1 MGTGCLRN
9 KGESLR
15 CHPPEFI
22 HLVPSFRPVLL
33 CMAIT
38 ADRHEVGRIER
49 DAWVVDVV
57 GCQVHDVMHRVSGRV
72 QSALE
77 ALLT

>member
-1 MGTGCLRN
+1 MFHRN
-9 KGESLR
+9 APKCVHSKTYGMP
-15 CHPPEFI
+15 CMY
-22 HLVPSFRPVLL
+22 L
-33 CMAIT
+33 CVAIT

-49 DAWVVDVV
+49 DAWVVNVV
-57 GCQVHDVMHRVSGRV
+57 WGKVHNVMHRVGRRV

>member
-1 MGTGCLRN
+1 MLNRN
-9 KGESLR
+9 APKCVHSKAYR
-15 CHPPEFI
+15 PPCMY
-22 HLVPSFRPVLL
+22 L
-33 CMAIT
+33 CVAIT

-57 GCQVHDVMHRVSGRV
+57 WRQVHDVMHRVGRCV

>member
-1 MGTGCLRN
+1 MFHRN
-9 KGESLR
+9 APKCVHGKAYR
-15 CHPPEFI
+15 PPCMY
-22 HLVPSFRPVLL
+22 L
-33 CMAIT
+33 CVAIT

-57 GCQVHDVMHRVSGRV
+57 WRQVHDVMHRVGRRV

-77 ALLT
+77 ALLA

>member
-1 MGTGCLRN
+1 MFHRN
-9 KGESLR
+9 APKCVHSKAYR
-15 CHPPEFI
+15 PPCMY
-22 HLVPSFRPVLL
+22 L
-33 CMAIT
+33 CVAVT

-57 GCQVHDVMHRVSGRV
+57 GCEMHDVMHRVSGRV

>member
-1 MGTGCLRN
+1 MLNRN
-9 KGESLR
+9 APKCVHSKTYGMP
-15 CHPPEFI
+15 CMY
-22 HLVPSFRPVLL
+22 L
-33 CMAIT
+33 CVAIT
-38 ADRHEVGRIER
+38 ADCHEVGRIER

-57 GCQVHDVMHRVSGRV
+57 WRQVHDVMHRVSGCV

>member
-1 MGTGCLRN
+1 MFHRN
-9 KGESLR
+9 APKFVHSKAYR
-15 CHPPEFI
+15 PPCMY
-22 HLVPSFRPVLL
+22 L
-33 CMAIT
+33 CVAIT

-57 GCQVHDVMHRVSGRV
+57 WCQVDDMVHRVGRCV